1 MRGRCRNTD
10 HDIRVM
16 ADEAF
21 GDRFHVRLIALR
33 ILEIDGGIF
42 TIDIAGRRQLIQDA
56 FRNLIQGWMRR
67 QLQDA
72 DIDLFLFAFICSR

>member
-1 MRGRCRNTD
+1 
-10 HDIRVM
+10 M

>member
-1 MRGRCRNTD
+1 
-10 HDIRVM
+10 M

-21 GDRFHVRLIALR
+21 SDRFHVRLIALR